1 MGACQSKG
9 VDKAPR
15 MPTRKLS
22 DLTMMKKSNFLRAPL
37 FITRGTTTMSLSA
50 TSSSGADKERRRT
63 VNKAPIDVLVE

>member
-37 FITRGTTTMSLSA
+37 FITRGTTMSLSA
-50 TSSSGADKERRRT
+50 TSSSGTDKERRRT